1 MLSRSPIAPR
11 CGGADRPETQEAPG
25 TQKAPTPE
33 GEGLSLPEL
42 DSNQQPAG

>member
-1 MLSRSPIAPR
+1 MRA
-11 CGGADRPETQEAPG
+11 GTQE
-25 TQKAPTPE
+25 APTPE

>member
-1 MLSRSPIAPR
+1 MTRKR
-11 CGGADRPETQEAPG
+11 KRPG
-25 TQKAPTPE
+25 TAGRPPERGLTAEHNEKAPTPE